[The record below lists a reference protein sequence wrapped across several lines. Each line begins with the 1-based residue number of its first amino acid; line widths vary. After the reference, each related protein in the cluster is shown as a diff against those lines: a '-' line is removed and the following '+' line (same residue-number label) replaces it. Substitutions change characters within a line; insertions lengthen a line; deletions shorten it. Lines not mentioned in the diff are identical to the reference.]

1 MASQETNHM
10 AYRKPHVFR
19 SATWALKKAV
29 FHLVYW
35 PWSLSS
41 CTLQS
46 GRSSTLYCNGC
57 MSWGRR
63 RHIDLYKLHASE
75 NISSLKLF
83 YAAAICITKPI
94 PKTFSFFYSILFC
107 LSDIVLRGVDGL
119 HHPAGCEYW
128 GQCFRWGRVGVVT
141 QSCLGCIWNSWVQC
155 FRGLQVQEKEPSYL
169 NEGLAQLHLMETT

>member
-1 MASQETNHM
+1 MCFVVPPGLS
-10 AYRKPHVFR
+10 RKQFFIWCIGHGVSPPAPFKAAEAQPCT
-19 SATWALKKAV
+19 AT
-29 FHLVYW
+29 
-35 PWSLSS
+35 
-41 CTLQS
+41 
-46 GRSSTLYCNGC
+46 
-57 MSWGRR
+57 SWGRR